1 MCEHELKVW
10 FYSDFTPSL
19 LGILHS
25 LRILLFHCVSVDF
38 SWCWKIFWF
47 CVIHSIDLAAVL
59 LWWFF
64 APGGTPMEL
73 VRVECE
79 HIALTRLNCTASRL
93 IWTFIN
99 PVFAFRWI
107 LQCCQHILCSQAYVF
122 NAVSVDGYRL
132 RWNLRCSS
140 HFMAAFEL
148 WLSVCK
154 IWFGSAKHQISLKFG

>member
-1 MCEHELKVW
+1 MEWAKHVRTWIE
-10 FYSDFTPSL
+10 SL
-19 LGILHS
+19 
-25 LRILLFHCVSVDF
+25 ILLSFHTFLIRNLTIVKNATVSLCVCWFQLVLETF
-38 SWCWKIFWF
+38 SGSTLNIQLTLQRSWF
-47 CVIHSIDLAAVL
+47 
-59 LWWFF
+59 WWFF

-99 PVFAFRWI
+99 PVFAVRWI

-132 RWNLRCSS
+132 RWNLR
-140 HFMAAFEL
+140 
-148 WLSVCK
+148 
-154 IWFGSAKHQISLKFG
+154 